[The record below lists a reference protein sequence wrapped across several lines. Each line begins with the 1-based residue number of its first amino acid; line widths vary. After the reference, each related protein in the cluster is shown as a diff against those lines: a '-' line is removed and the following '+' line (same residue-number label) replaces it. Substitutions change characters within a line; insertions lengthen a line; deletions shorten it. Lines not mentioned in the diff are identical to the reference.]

1 MTLSFPRSLFAAL
14 AAGFFALACA
24 CTSASK
30 GASSNAAGES
40 ADMVV
45 ATYGPAGATK
55 ITLKQV
61 DEAITDELADL
72 DKKKF
77 QARKQTIDRL
87 ILEALVKAEAA
98 KKGVKEEEWIKGE
111 IESKIPDPSEE
122 EINEFFAKNQAQMPP
137 GSTLETIRPQLIGY
151 LKQQRGKDVATK
163 VFDALK
169 KEANVTITF
178 KEPAKPKKVVEAK
191 GPAKGPEGAKVTIVE
206 FSDFQCPFCSRAI
219 GTVDQVMEQY
229 AGKVRLVFRQFP
241 LDFHDKAPKAA
252 QAALCANE
260 QGKFWE
266 MHDAMFKDQQKL
278 EPEML
283 KTTATTLGLDAA
295 KFSECLE
302 SGRMKK
308 AVDEDIEAGKK
319 VGVNGTPAFFING
332 TMLSG
337 AQPIEA
343 FKEAID
349 AELK

>member
-1 MTLSFPRSLFAAL
+1 MNLTLSRSLFAAL
-14 AAGFFALACA
+14 AASVLLVACA
-24 CTSASK
+24 SSSK
-30 GASSNAAGES
+30 GSGAAVSDS
-40 ADMVV
+40 AEVVV
-45 ATYGPAGATK
+45 ATYGLGATTK

-61 DEAITDELADL
+61 DDAIVDELADL

-98 KKGVKEEEWIKGE
+98 KKGQKEEEWIKAE

-122 EINEFFAKNQAQMPP
+122 EMAEFFAKNQAQMPP
-137 GSTLETIRPQLIGY
+137 GSTLETIKPQLTGY
-151 LKQQRGKDVATK
+151 MKQQKGKDVATK
-163 VFDALK
+163 VFEELK
-169 KEANVTITF
+169 KANNVSITF

-191 GPAKGPEGAKVTIVE
+191 GPGKGPEGAKVTIVE

-260 QGKFWE
+260 GGKFWE
-266 MHDAMFKDQQKL
+266 MHDAMFKDQGKL
-278 EPEML
+278 DPDAL
-283 KTTATTLGLDAA
+283 KATAVSLGLDATR
-295 KFSECLE
+295 FGECLD
-302 SGRMKK
+302 SGKMKK

-319 VGVNGTPAFFING
+319 VGVNGTPAFFVNG

-337 AQPIEA
+337 AQPLEA
-343 FKEAID
+343 FKEVID